1 MMYIPFSCRPRVSQ
15 QSVTSA
21 GSRGVRVSVL
31 LISIS
36 VLSPNAFALKTDR
49 AAPMDLTAATWK
61 GNTGDGSQLWQ
72 GNVRI
77 SQGSLKIEAD
87 RGTISYQA
95 GQVGSALLEGNPA
108 VVSQDREGGG
118 KVRAQA
124 RKIDYD
130 LTLSKVILT
139 GGVKIEE
146 NGNITTG
153 ERFEY
158 SLDTGAIAGD
168 GGTGQVTMRLVPK
181 VAKPK

>member
-1 MMYIPFSCRPRVSQ
+1 MYIPFSYHLRASCPGVSYPGV
-15 QSVTSA
+15 SYPGVYALAFAMSALSTS
-21 GSRGVRVSVL
+21 
-31 LISIS
+31 
-36 VLSPNAFALKTDR
+36 AFALKTDR

-87 RGTISYQA
+87 KGTISYQA
-95 GQVGSALLEGNPA
+95 GQVGAAVLEGNPA

-124 RKIDYD
+124 QKINYD

-139 GGVKIEE
+139 GRVKIEE

-168 GGTGQVTMRLVPK
+168 GGAGQVTMRLVPK
-181 VAKPK
+181 VVKPK